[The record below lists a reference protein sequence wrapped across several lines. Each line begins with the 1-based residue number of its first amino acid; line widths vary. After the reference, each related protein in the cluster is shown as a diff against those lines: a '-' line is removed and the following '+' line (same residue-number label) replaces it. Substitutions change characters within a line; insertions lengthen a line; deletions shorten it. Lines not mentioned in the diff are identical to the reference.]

1 MSDIEEIETPTQ
13 EIDVPPDDVEE
24 SNIETGINQKEL
36 EERNAE
42 RKEKRYLNAFYLII
56 GCLCFLGAI
65 YIIDTIC
72 NVFAAG
78 NKSDVTGNIIEIIK
92 TLLFTLS
99 GYLFAREE
107 SK

>member
-24 SNIETGINQKEL
+24 RNIETGINQKEL

-65 YIIDTIC
+65 YIIDTLC
-72 NVFAAG
+72 NVFSGG
-78 NKSDVTGNIIEIIK
+78 NKSDVTGSVIEIIK